1 LVTRSNVEIKRI
13 IEEDPKLYKKFVD
26 ANIHI
31 ESFLEASDKDKK
43 EYGGSFVQDVKN
55 AVEKHEAE
63 LKKKEEKEEDDE
75 ESG

>member
-1 LVTRSNVEIKRI
+1 MVTRSNVEIKKI

-63 LKKKEEKEEDDE
+63 LAKKKEEDDE

>member
-1 LVTRSNVEIKRI
+1 MVTKSNVEIKKL
-13 IEEDPKLYKKFVD
+13 IESDEKLYKKFND

-43 EYGGSFVQDVKN
+43 EYGGSFIQDVKN
-55 AVEKHEAE
+55 LVSKAEAE
-63 LKKKEEKEEDDE
+63 EAKKEEEDDE